1 MLHYDTVI
9 FDLDGT
15 LLDTLEDLK
24 NAVNF
29 ALGEMGFP
37 IRSLEEVRQFV
48 GNGVA
53 KLMERAVPAGTSPE
67 DTDRALGIFKAYYEQ
82 HKMDTTAPYP
92 GVMEMLAVLKGKGC
106 KLAVVSNKFD
116 GAVKGLVS
124 DYFPGLMDAAAGEN
138 EAGGVPKKPPPAM
151 VLRVMEEL
159 KAEKA
164 VYIGDS
170 DVDIQTAQSSGLPC
184 ISVTWGFRDRD
195 FLTQHG
201 AATFADKPMELV
213 ELTCG

>member
-24 NAVNF
+24 NAVNH
-29 ALGEMGFP
+29 ALGEMNFP
-37 IRSLEEVRQFV
+37 ARSLEEVRQFV

-53 KLMERAVPAGTSPE
+53 KLMERAVPAGTGPRE
-67 DTDRALGIFKAYYEQ
+67 TARALDLFKAYYEQ

-92 GVMEMLAVLKGKGC
+92 GVMEMLKALKEKGC

-138 EAGGVPKKPPPAM
+138 EAGGVPKKPHGPSGGGG
-151 VLRVMEEL
+151 
-159 KAEKA
+159 AEGGEGRLHRGFRRGHPDRPKFRPSL
-164 VYIGDS
+164 YLGDL
-170 DVDIQTAQSSGLPC
+170 GLPGQ
-184 ISVTWGFRDRD
+184 GFSHPARSHR
-195 FLTQHG
+195 L
-201 AATFADKPMELV
+201 
-213 ELTCG
+213 CGRPYGTGQPDL